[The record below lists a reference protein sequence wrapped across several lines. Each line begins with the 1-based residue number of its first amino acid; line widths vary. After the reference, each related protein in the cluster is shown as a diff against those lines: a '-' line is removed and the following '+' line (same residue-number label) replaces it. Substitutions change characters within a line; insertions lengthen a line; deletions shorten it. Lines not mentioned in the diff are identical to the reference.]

1 MEKLDK
7 IIENYHNQNG
17 TIISLLQDISDEYGY
32 LQEEV
37 LNEVSNRV
45 GVPLSKLYGLATFYT
60 SFRFEPK
67 GKNHVCV
74 CVGTACH
81 VKGAA
86 KVLDVLELELDIKD
100 GETTEDN
107 NFSLETV
114 NCLGACALGPLIILN
129 EDYHANMDQNKV
141 KKLTKKAKT

>member
-7 IIENYHNQNG
+7 IIENYNNQNG
-17 TIISLLQDISDEYGY
+17 TIISLLQDVSDEYGY
-32 LQEEV
+32 LPEEV

-45 GVPLSKLYGLATFYT
+45 EVPLSKLYSLATFYT

-100 GETTEDN
+100 GETTEDE

-114 NCLGACALGPLIILN
+114 NCLGACALGPLIIVN
-129 EDYHANMDQNKV
+129 DDYHANMDQNKV
-141 KKLTKKAKT
+141 KKLIKKAKT